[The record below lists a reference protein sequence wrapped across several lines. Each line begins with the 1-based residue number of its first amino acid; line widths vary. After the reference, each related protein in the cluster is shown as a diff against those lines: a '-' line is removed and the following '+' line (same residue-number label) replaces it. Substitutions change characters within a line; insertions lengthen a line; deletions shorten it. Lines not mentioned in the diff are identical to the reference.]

1 MKLRLL
7 AITANSAIRNAILI
21 AVVACLPAC
30 VTTGDEGLSPLDQAE
45 VARLNR
51 DLGIS
56 YMQQG
61 KLEESLYK
69 LNKSLA
75 AAPENSATLRVA
87 AYVYERLGDLPRA
100 EDHYRR
106 AARFGDDDQ
115 GAQNALAVFLCRYTD
130 NKRESI
136 QYFDR
141 ALEIPDYQ
149 FRYEIFTNAG
159 TCARD
164 FDAELAEKYLQQGLA
179 LNPSFP
185 TALYHMADISYLSE
199 NYLQARAFLE
209 RCAEVA
215 DSGPALLWLGVR
227 IESALGDQVAAD
239 KLGVQL
245 LNDFP
250 ESSQARELMD
260 MQRDAG

>member
-7 AITANSAIRNAILI
+7 AITGNSAIRNAILVL
-21 AVVACLPAC
+21 VVACLPAC
-30 VTTGDEGLSPLDQAE
+30 VTTGDGGLSPTDKAE
-45 VARLNR
+45 IARLNR

-61 KLEESLYK
+61 KLEEALYK

-75 AAPENSATLRVA
+75 AEPENSATLRVA
-87 AYVYERLGDLPRA
+87 AYVYERLGDVPRA

-106 AARFGDDDQ
+106 AARFGGDDQ
-115 GAQNALAVFLCRYTD
+115 GAQDALAVFLCRYTD
-130 NKRESI
+130 NKLEAI
-136 QYFDR
+136 EYFDR
-141 ALEIPDYQ
+141 ALEMPDYQ
-149 FRYEIFTNAG
+149 FRYAIFTNAG

-164 FDAELAEKYLQQGLA
+164 FDTELAEKYLRQGLA

-185 TALYHMADISYLSE
+185 DALYQMADIAYLSE
-199 NYLQARAFLE
+199 KYLQARAFLG
-209 RCAEVA
+209 RCTEVA

-239 KLGVQL
+239 KLGEQL

-250 ESSQARELMD
+250 ESSQARQLLD